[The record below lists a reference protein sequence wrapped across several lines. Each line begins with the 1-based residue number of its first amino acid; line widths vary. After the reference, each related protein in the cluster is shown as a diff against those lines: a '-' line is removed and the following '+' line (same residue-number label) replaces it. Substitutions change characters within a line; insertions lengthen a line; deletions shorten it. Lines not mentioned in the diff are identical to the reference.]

1 VSVNSEPIGP
11 SAVAAVKM
19 DVPLFGKP
27 RAMTTDDIAD
37 VIRRCVVV
45 NHSDDETMDD
55 LSLFL

>member
-1 VSVNSEPIGP
+1 
-11 SAVAAVKM
+11 M

-45 NHSDDETMDD
+45 NDSDDETMDD
-55 LSLFL
+55 LSLLL